1 MNRIKLLAFALLMS
15 AGAAGEFARAY
26 DTVRFL
32 EPIKGDEM
40 AKPVAAA
47 ATADRLYVVDE
58 KKNQLFLYDL
68 SGALIKSVGRSG
80 SEPGAFSG
88 PRGVS
93 VGPSG
98 KVYVADTGNS
108 RVEIFDRDGNFVYA
122 FGEKGSA
129 PGKLRNPESVAVGA
143 DGRIYVSD
151 TGNNRIQVFTDEG
164 ILLFLFG
171 HRGKEPGLLNG
182 PTRIAVDNSDNVFIL
197 DSDNE
202 RMQKFDA
209 SAKFVKE
216 YVLLGNDFTVDQY
229 GFFYVVDGRNGKI
242 IEQSNDGFI
251 MGRFGSLGSGVGQM
265 KKAEGIAVAPDG
277 LLIVLDTG
285 NNRIHRIELVNK
297 LKIKPLPMNLKTKM
311 SVSGPSRAWPYAASI
326 LAPYGD
332 DLYAWLPKEMQF
344 VLIDA
349 QGREKQRFGASKGKG
364 GDVTRGVG
372 GMAAAKSTKVDGL
385 YVTDTPNHRLQLFDL
400 DGKWKS
406 NVGEASGFF
415 DSKSREGR
423 MRDPYGVAI
432 NAEGVVYVADT
443 GNRRIDAFSPEGAF
457 LFGFGPKIGQFML
470 LEPVAVA
477 WDAAGFVYFVDKGL
491 KRVFKCEPSGTYI
504 ASWGA
509 EGDGPGEFQS
519 PVSIAFDGQNYLY
532 TLDSRLRRVSVHT
545 KDGKWL
551 ADFFAGGKQERE
563 LLEPVSVSV
572 QGDKLVIADKGKSR
586 LVSYDLHPM
595 LTAPV
600 RVSTTTKEGIVSL
613 AWEPVADPWTGGYV
627 VSRATSPLGPWAA
640 VGEVKA
646 ESFQDAEVTPYEK
659 YWYRVATKAK
669 TSDVGP
675 AGRPV
680 AVLVAGS
687 FNRSPVEI
695 STITLG
701 DIFAANYK
709 WYLRNPMGAAVL
721 TNNVNVPFQNV
732 KLTFKLK
739 DYMDFGFD
747 TEIKKLDPKQTVS
760 VPLIATL
767 NNKVLEITEDTPI
780 QAEFTMTYFEGGKQ
794 QTVSLTKPLRLYSR
808 NAITWQDPQRIANF
822 VTCKDPPVRDFARG
836 VSTLE
841 FKNRRA
847 AALNVPALKAMRI
860 WNALSEYGLKFVANP
875 ANPFETA
882 HDDPNFPV
890 DYTQF
895 PRETL
900 RSKAGQCSD
909 LTSLYAAMLEDGEI
923 RVAVLDYPGHMT
935 MMFDT
940 EAEDAAEAG
949 MPADLLVEHEG
960 TMWVPVEV
968 TYIGKP
974 FLDAVSKAASAY
986 KAEAEKGRV
995 RVYGLHKAWGAYE
1008 PVTMPPTDFSPKF
1021 PDADALERRYDEQVN
1036 ALARERYAF
1045 LKKQYEADLR
1055 KNGKD
1060 VEARLQLGILEYQ
1073 FGNREAAVVEFTRV
1087 LALDPSN
1094 ASALNNLGSAAFLN
1108 GDNIEAEKRYTQA
1121 AEADPGDAMIWLN
1134 LVKTSIRLKK
1144 MDKARAMGEKAVAL
1158 APSFKPAVD
1167 SLIKG
1172 S

>member
-1 MNRIKLLAFALLMS
+1 MNRFNLLALALL
-15 AGAAGEFARAY
+15 ACVPARAY
-26 DTVRFL
+26 DTIRFL
-32 EPIKGDEM
+32 EPVKGDEM

-47 ATADRLYVVDE
+47 ATVDRLYVVDE
-58 KKNQLFLYDL
+58 KKNMLFLYDM
-68 SGALIKSVGRSG
+68 GGKLIKSVGRSG
-80 SEPGAFSG
+80 SQQGAFSS
-88 PRGVS
+88 PRGVA
-93 VGPSG
+93 VGPNG

-122 FGEKGSA
+122 FGEKGSE
-129 PGKLRNPESVAVGA
+129 PGKLSKPESVAVGS

-151 TGNNRIQVFTDEG
+151 TGNNRIQVFTNEG

-171 HRGKEPGLLNG
+171 RYGKEPGLLNN
-182 PTRIAVDNSDNVFIL
+182 PTRIAVDPSDNVFIL
-197 DSDNE
+197 DRNNE

-209 SAKFVKE
+209 SAKFSKE
-216 YVLLGNDFTVDQY
+216 YSLLGNDFTVDQY
-229 GFFYVVDGRNGKI
+229 GFLYVVDGKNGKVV
-242 IEQSNDGFI
+242 EQSGDGFI

-265 KKAEGIAVAPDG
+265 KKAEGIAISPDG

-285 NNRIHRIELVNK
+285 NNRIHRVELTNK
-297 LKIKPLPMNLKTKM
+297 LKVKPLPMNLQTKM
-311 SVSGPSRAWPYAASI
+311 SVSGPSRTWPFNASV

-332 DLYAWLPKEMQF
+332 DLYAWLAKESQF
-344 VLIDA
+344 VLIDDK
-349 QGREKQRFGASKGKG
+349 GKEKARFGVAKGKG

-372 GMAAAKSTKVDGL
+372 GMAAIKSAKVEGL
-385 YVTDTPNHRLQLFDL
+385 YVTDAPNHRLQLFGL

-406 NVGEASGFF
+406 NVGEAQGFF
-415 DSKSREGR
+415 DSKKREGR
-423 MRDPYGVAI
+423 MKNPNGVAI
-432 NAEGVVYVADT
+432 NGEGVVYVADT
-443 GNRRIDAFSPEGAF
+443 GNQRIDAFSPEGVF
-457 LFGFGPKIGQFML
+457 LFGFGPKVGSYML

-477 WDAAGFVYFVDKGL
+477 WDKAGFVYFVDKGL
-491 KRVFKCEPSGTYI
+491 KRVFKCEPSGAYI
-504 ASWGA
+504 NSWG
-509 EGDGPGEFQS
+509 EDGDGPGEFKS

-532 TLDSRLRRVSVHT
+532 TLDSQLRRVSVHT

-563 LLEPVSVSV
+563 LLAPVAVSV
-572 QGDKLVIADKGKSR
+572 QGDKLVIADSGKNR

-595 LTAPV
+595 LTAPAG
-600 RVSTTTKEGIVSL
+600 VSTTTKDGIVAIS
-613 AWEPVADPWTGGYV
+613 WEPVADPWTGGYV
-627 VSRATSPLGPWAA
+627 VTRATGAYGPWAVA
-640 VGEVKA
+640 GEAKG
-646 ESFQDAEVTPYEK
+646 ETFQDSEVTPYEK
-659 YWYRVATKAK
+659 YWYRVATKSK

-675 AGRPV
+675 AGRPIDV
-680 AVLVAGS
+680 FVAGS

-709 WYLRNPMGAAVL
+709 WYLRNPMGAATL

-747 TEIKKLDPKQTVS
+747 TEIKRLDPKQTVE

-767 NNKVLEITEDTPI
+767 NNKVLEISEDTPI
-780 QAEFTMTYFEGGKQ
+780 QAEFTMTYFESGKQ
-794 QTVSLTKPLRLYSR
+794 QTVSITKPLRLYSR

-822 VTCKDPPVRDFARG
+822 VTRKDPPVKDFSKA
-836 VSTLE
+836 VSSLE
-841 FKNRRA
+841 FKNRKA
-847 AALNVPALKAMRI
+847 AALNTPVVKAMRI

-909 LTSLYAAMLEDGEI
+909 LTSLYAAMLEDSEV
-923 RVAVLDYPGHMT
+923 RVAILDYPGHMT

-949 MPADLLVEHEG
+949 MPPDLLVEHDG

-968 TYIGKP
+968 TYVGKP
-974 FLDAVSKAASAY
+974 FIDAVSKAAYAY

-995 RVYGLHKAWGAYE
+995 KVYSLHKAWSTYE

-1021 PDADALERRYDEQVN
+1021 PEASSLERKYDDQINVLAKDRYN
-1036 ALARERYAF
+1036 Y
-1045 LKKQYEADLR
+1045 LKKQYEADIR

-1060 VEARLQLGILEYQ
+1060 VEAQLQLGIIEYQ
-1073 FGNREAAVVEFTRV
+1073 FGNREAAVTEFNKV
-1087 LALDPSN
+1087 LSLDPSN
-1094 ASALNNLGSAAFLN
+1094 ASALNNLGSVAFLE
-1108 GDNIEAEKRYTQA
+1108 GDNVEAEKRFTQA
-1121 AEADPGDAMIWLN
+1121 AEAEPDDAMIWLN
-1134 LVKTSIRLKK
+1134 LVKTALRLKK
-1144 MDKARAMGEKAVAL
+1144 ADKAKAMGEKAVAL

>member
-1 MNRIKLLAFALLMS
+1 MNRIHLIALALLLS
-15 AGAAGEFARAY
+15 NPALAY
-26 DTVRFL
+26 DTIRFL

-40 AKPVAAA
+40 VKPVAAA
-47 ATADRLYVVDE
+47 AAADRLYVVDE
-58 KKNQLFLYDL
+58 KKNALFLYDL
-68 SGALIKSVGRSG
+68 SGKLIKSVGRSG
-80 SEPGAFSG
+80 NQQGAFNS
-88 PRGVS
+88 PRGIA

-122 FGEKGSA
+122 FGEKGSE
-129 PGKLRNPESVAVGA
+129 PGKLKNPESVAVGS

-151 TGNNRIQVFTDEG
+151 TGNNRIQVFTNEG

-171 HRGKEPGLLNG
+171 RYGKDPGLLNN
-182 PTRIAVDNSDNVFIL
+182 PTRIAVDPSDNVFIL
-197 DSDNE
+197 DRNNE

-216 YVLLGNDFTVDQY
+216 YALLGNDFTADQY
-229 GFFYVVDGRNGKI
+229 GFLYVVDGKNGKV
-242 IEQSNDGFI
+242 IEQSGEGFI
-251 MGRFGSLGSGVGQM
+251 MGKFGSLGSGIGQM
-265 KKAEGIAVAPDG
+265 RKAEGIAITPDG
-277 LLIVLDTG
+277 MLIVLDTG
-285 NNRIHRIELVNK
+285 NNRIHRVELTNK
-297 LKIKPLPMNLKTKM
+297 LKVKPLPMNLQTKM
-311 SVSGPSRAWPYAASI
+311 SVSGPSRTWPYSASV
-326 LAPYGD
+326 LAPHGD

-349 QGREKQRFGASKGKG
+349 QGKEKARFGSSKGKG
-364 GDVTRGVG
+364 GEVTRGVG
-372 GMAAAKSTKVDGL
+372 GMAAMKSSKVEGL
-385 YVTDTPNHRLQLFDL
+385 YVTDAPNHRLQQFGL

-406 NVGEASGFF
+406 NVGEAQGFF
-415 DSKSREGR
+415 DSKRREGR
-423 MRDPYGVAI
+423 MKNPNGVAI
-432 NAEGVVYVADT
+432 NGEGVVYVADT
-443 GNRRIDAFSPEGAF
+443 GNQRIDAFSPEGVF
-457 LFGFGPKIGQFML
+457 LFGFGPKVGSYML

-477 WDAAGFVYFVDKGL
+477 WDKSGFIYFVDKGL
-491 KRVFKCEPSGTYI
+491 KRVFKCEPSGAYI
-504 ASWGA
+504 NSWG
-509 EGDGPGEFQS
+509 EDGDGPGEFRS

-532 TLDSRLRRVSVHT
+532 TLDSQLRRVSVHT

-563 LLEPVSVSV
+563 LLAPIAVSV
-572 QGDKLVIADKGKSR
+572 QGDKLVIADAGKSR

-595 LTAPV
+595 LTSPAT
-600 RVSTTTKEGIVSL
+600 VSSSTKDGIVAL
-613 AWEPVADPWTGGYV
+613 AWEPVSDPWTGGYV
-627 VSRATSPLGPWAA
+627 ISRATGTAGPWATA
-640 VGEVKA
+640 GETKN
-646 ESFQDAEVTPYEK
+646 ETFSDSDVTPYEK
-659 YWYRVATKAK
+659 YWYRVATKSK

-675 AGRPV
+675 AGRPIEV
-680 AVLVAGS
+680 FVAGS

-709 WYLRNPMGAAVL
+709 WYLRNPMGTAVL
-721 TNNVNVPFQNV
+721 TNNVNVTFQNV

-747 TEIKKLDPKQTVS
+747 TEIKKLEPKQAVEI
-760 VPLIATL
+760 PLIATL
-767 NNKVLEITEDTPI
+767 NNRVLEVSEDTPI
-780 QAEFTMTYFEGGKQ
+780 QAEFTMTYFESGKQ
-794 QTVSLTKPLRLYSR
+794 QTVSITKPLRLYSR

-822 VTCKDPPVRDFARG
+822 VTRKDPPVRDFVRA

-841 FKNRRA
+841 FKNRKA
-847 AALNVPALKAMRI
+847 AALNEPALKAMKI
-860 WNALSEYGLKFVANP
+860 WNALSEYGLKFVANA

-909 LTSLYAAMLEDGEI
+909 LTSLFAAMLEDSEV
-923 RVAVLDYPGHMT
+923 RVAILDYPGHMT

-940 EAEDAAEAG
+940 EAEDAADAG
-949 MPADLLVEHEG
+949 IPADLLVEHEG
-960 TMWVPVEV
+960 TMWVPIEV

-974 FLDAVSKAASAY
+974 FIDAVSKAAYAY

-995 RVYGLHKAWGAYE
+995 KVYGLHKAWGTYE

-1021 PDADALERRYDEQVN
+1021 PEASALERKYDDQVN
-1036 ALARERYAF
+1036 VLAKDRYNF
-1045 LKKQYEADLR
+1045 LRKQYEADIR

-1060 VEARLQLGILEYQ
+1060 AEAQLQLGIVEYQ
-1073 FGNREAAVVEFTRV
+1073 FGNHEAALTEFNKV
-1087 LALDPSN
+1087 LSLDPSN
-1094 ASALNNLGSAAFLN
+1094 AAALNNLGSVAFLES
-1108 GDNIEAEKRYTQA
+1108 DNVEAEKRFTQA
-1121 AEADPGDAMIWLN
+1121 AEAEPEDPTIWLN
-1134 LVKTSIRLKK
+1134 LVKTSLRLKK
-1144 MDKARAMGEKAVAL
+1144 LDKAKAMGEKAVSL